1 MKLLGIDYGDKR
13 VGIAL
18 TDESGSMAFPKEILE
33 NDSQL
38 INTITKIIKEEKV
51 EAVVIGESH
60 DFNGKE
66 NPIMKRINFF
76 VERLTGQIQIPIY
89 FEPEFM
95 TSAEARRGQEGKKI
109 VDSSAATIILQ
120 SYIDRKK
127 KND

>member
-18 TDESGSMAFPKEILE
+18 TDESGAMAFPKEILE
-33 NDSQL
+33 NDGQL
-38 INTITKIIKEEKV
+38 VNTITKIIKEEGV

-60 DFNGKE
+60 DFGGKE
-66 NPIMKRINFF
+66 NPIMKRIHHF
-76 VERLTGQIQIPIY
+76 VERLTGQVSLPIY

-95 TSAEARRGQEGKKI
+95 TSAEARRGQEDVKI
-109 VDSSAATIILQ
+109 VDSGAATIILQ
-120 SYIDRKK
+120 SYIDKKK